1 MPSVSKKYRKKL
13 DKIHALLSALSFVE
27 KHNTD
32 LTAWAV
38 LALQDDKKRETKA
51 RSGSLA
57 KGATIRDILD
67 YCRECGTGYAEN
79 TRESLRKHSVKYLV
93 HAGMLISNPDDPSR
107 PTNSAKTNYILHPEF
122 HAILQSKGANNKALI
137 EKWLKHSKQSKPL
150 EWRRDKSLT
159 VEFNG
164 TKLTIH
170 PSKHNLLEKYAI
182 DIFLPALCGKYDVLY
197 FSDTDDKSL
206 HVNKRLDSFLEAKF
220 DVHKKIPDIVV
231 YAERKHVL
239 FFIEAV
245 ASSGEID
252 YLRKAEID
260 RTFPMQKG
268 IQRRYVSMFLN
279 RKDFRKFSDSIA
291 QGTEAWIVEKPPHV
305 IDISPL

>member
-1 MPSVSKKYRKKL
+1 MPSVSITHRKKL
-13 DKIHALLSALSFVE
+13 NTIRALLSELGFIE

-32 LTAWAV
+32 MTAWAV
-38 LALQDDKKRETKA
+38 LALQDDKKRNTKA
-51 RSGSLA
+51 GSGSLA

-79 TRESLRKHSVKYLV
+79 TRESLRKYSVKYLV

-122 HAILQSKGANNKALI
+122 HAILKSKGSTKKTLI
-137 EKWLKHSKQSKPL
+137 EKWQKNSGQAKPH
-150 EWRRDKSLT
+150 EWRRDKSLI
-159 VEFNG
+159 VQFNYK
-164 TKLTIH
+164 KLKIH
-170 PSKHNLLEKYAI
+170 PSKHNLLEKCAI
-182 DIFLPALCGKYDVLY
+182 EIFLPTLCGKFEVLY

-206 HVNKRLDSFLEAKF
+206 YVSKKLEKFLGAKF

-231 YAERKHVL
+231 YSEGIKSL

-252 YLRKAEID
+252 YLRKDEID
-260 RTFPMQKG
+260 RVFPIQRG

-291 QGTEAWIVEKPPHV
+291 QETEAWIVEEPPHV
-305 IDISPL
+305 VDISTL